1 MSFNRD
7 FDCRRNKDHWKWH
20 RFSDESQSV
29 LVRGSIPRTA
39 VLASI
44 PLLSILRHLPSYFLK
59 PSFNRIDVKNPLT
72 GLGWDYTE
80 KKLSYRQFCRDM
92 SNRFHCLSTE
102 ARLADSTARSFA
114 LSLAFLRPWFH
125 QTAGVDADLAVRT
138 LSNLAFLIAQ
148 WPGHGWTSEHPEI
161 YSLTYAMAVTLCQ
174 ELREEHKHQDQEEVS
189 RLQGIVT
196 ELCEVVRE
204 YEVKFNSM
212 DKSNQ
217 PGKPKPIILIDPTAP
232 AFSPSIRGSVSPP
245 ARVSSTGAR
254 IQTPLTPPDTPKSSS
269 FPSSISR
276 TINRITETQDGTINS
291 SLNSAVESQGTTSR
305 EVPDSPLSVVT
316 VFSFNALA
324 DQSIQPFQTA
334 LVDLSSSTNLTTSR
348 VGSIVPAAPL
358 ACLRNFVLQELQP
371 QEIPLPLSPL
381 QDIVIDPGH
390 LSRNVVSSSAL
401 ITDDHDSW
409 TMASQVSDLDLGS
422 DDHTQVDQDSSYSK
436 DLQNFQN
443 SVLKTETAS
452 SGSSTLITAPL
463 PTATVS
469 YSEEEGSEYL
479 PPRPVSGIFSGPLE
493 PDYTQ
498 MSSIRQA
505 IPERRGML
513 ETAARFA
520 AGFLIGALMTAAV
533 FSSQRRMIV
542 HLT

>member
-1 MSFNRD
+1 M
-7 FDCRRNKDHWKWH
+7 
-20 RFSDESQSV
+20 
-29 LVRGSIPRTA
+29 RGSIPGTA

-59 PSFNRIDVKNPLT
+59 PGFNGINAKNPLV

-92 SNRFHCLSTE
+92 SNRFHCLGTE
-102 ARLADSTARSFA
+102 ARLADSTTGSLA

-189 RLQGIVT
+189 RLQGIVN
-196 ELCEVVRE
+196 ELCEVVKK
-204 YEVKFNSM
+204 YEVKYNSM
-212 DKSNQ
+212 DKSSNPNQ
-217 PGKPKPIILIDPTAP
+217 PGKPKPIIFIDPAAP
-232 AFSPSIRGSVSPP
+232 VFSPSMRGSVSSP
-245 ARVSSTGAR
+245 AHVSSTCAR

-276 TINRITETQDGTINS
+276 TISQITEMQDGIINS
-291 SLNSAVESQGTTSR
+291 SLNSVVESQGTTSR
-305 EVPDSPLSVVT
+305 EVPDTPLSAVT
-316 VFSFNALA
+316 AFSFNALA
-324 DQSIQPFQTA
+324 DQSIQPFQTT
-334 LVDLSSSTNLTTSR
+334 LVDLSSSTNLTTPR

-358 ACLRNFVLQELQP
+358 AHLQNSLVLPELQP
-371 QEIPLPLSPL
+371 QEIPLPLSPF
-381 QDIVIDPGH
+381 QDIVIDPGRR
-390 LSRNVVSSSAL
+390 SRNLTSSESS
-401 ITDDHDSW
+401 ITGDHGSW
-409 TMASQVSDLDLGS
+409 MMVPQVSDLDSGS
-422 DDHTQVDQDSSYSK
+422 DDHAQVDKDSSCK
-436 DLQNFQN
+436 KELQN

-452 SGSSTLITAPL
+452 SGSSTLIIAPL
-463 PTATVS
+463 PTATDS
-469 YSEEEGSEYL
+469 WSEEEGPEYL
-479 PPRPVSGIFSGPLE
+479 PPHPVSGIFSGPLE
-493 PDYTQ
+493 HNYTQ
-498 MSSIRQA
+498 MSFTRQA
-505 IPERRGML
+505 IPQQRRML

-533 FSSQRRMIV
+533 FNSQRRMIV